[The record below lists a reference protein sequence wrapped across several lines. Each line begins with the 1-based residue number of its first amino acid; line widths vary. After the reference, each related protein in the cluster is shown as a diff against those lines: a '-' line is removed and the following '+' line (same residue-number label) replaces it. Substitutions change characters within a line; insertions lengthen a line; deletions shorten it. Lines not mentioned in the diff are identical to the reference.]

1 MLSNHTSDPIE
12 SQLREEALYKP
23 YQSLNAYLK
32 KKYGE
37 KYIRLHWMADL
48 PAPTETERV
57 ARVAASSALQAAVVN
72 SPLLFVR
79 TVRSMRRSHR
89 HLPVLAT
96 SRPGSVLL
104 PIFRHTPVRMQHLN
118 DCMPCIIWRSPIRR
132 SSGSLLPQDRT
143 VCPLLSSM

>member
-1 MLSNHTSDPIE
+1 
-12 SQLREEALYKP
+12 
-23 YQSLNAYLK
+23 
-32 KKYGE
+32 
-37 KYIRLHWMADL
+37 MADL

-118 DCMPCIIWRSPIRR
+118 GR
-132 SSGSLLPQDRT
+132 GA
-143 VCPLLSSM
+143 